1 MQDRHLHCNAEVVD
15 SDVMGADDNLA
26 TVQVK
31 RGSGLPGLGTQDSHS
46 FFLFFRR
53 ERGVEKCKVLS
64 LVFVSCLSLQ
74 IGN

>member
-31 RGSGLPGLGTQDSHS
+31 RGSGLPGSGTQDSHS
-46 FFLFFRR
+46 LFFCFFEEKEEWRMQSVKFSVCFLF
-53 ERGVEKCKVLS
+53 
-64 LVFVSCLSLQ
+64 
-74 IGN
+74 IPANWN

>member
-1 MQDRHLHCNAEVVD
+1 MQDRHLHCNSEVVD

-46 FFLFFRR
+46 LFFFCFF
-53 ERGVEKCKVLS
+53 EEKEEWRNAKC
-64 LVFVSCLSLQ
+64 
-74 IGN
+74 

>member
-46 FFLFFRR
+46 LFFFVFL
-53 ERGVEKCKVLS
+53 EEKEEWRNAKC
-64 LVFVSCLSLQ
+64 
-74 IGN
+74 